1 MAAMADE
8 LKPVYL
14 LASSDR
20 LSIAI
25 IQGTK
30 PA

>member
-14 LASSDR
+14 LTGTDR
-20 LSIAI
+20 PNIAI

-30 PA
+30 ST